1 MKTIITFFCLCFS
14 VIAFSQTTV
23 TGNVVDQSQNPIL
36 GANIVVVDAAL
47 GTSSDYDGNFT
58 LTVDQNPPFTIQISS
73 IGYQAVTQEVTA
85 NNQTLT
91 ITLNEGDALD
101 EVVVS
106 ASRTPESVRESPVTI
121 ERIDTRDIKKA
132 SAPNFYSSLE
142 NLKGVDL
149 NKGSLTFNSV
159 NTRGFATFANVRF
172 VQLVDG
178 MDNASPALN
187 FAVGNFL
194 GMNELDVK
202 SVELLP
208 GASSALYGANAFN
221 GILFMTSK
229 SPFDDQG
236 VSVYV
241 KNGVTSQQAAGDNNF
256 YDFGI
261 RTAYKFSDKFAAKAS
276 FSYMQ
281 GTEWYAT
288 DTNQYVYRGAGL
300 PDEVVPFT
308 NQPSHDALNIYGDEV
323 SLAALGTNLNEVGLS
338 LRSSRINSC
347 RL

>member
-23 TGNVVDQSQNPIL
+23 TGNVVDQSQNPVL

-58 LTVDQNPPFTIQISS
+58 LTVDQNPPFTIQITS

-142 NLKGVDL
+142 NLKG
-149 NKGSLTFNSV
+149 S
-159 NTRGFATFANVRF
+159 
-172 VQLVDG
+172 
-178 MDNASPALN
+178 
-187 FAVGNFL
+187 
-194 GMNELDVK
+194 
-202 SVELLP
+202 
-208 GASSALYGANAFN
+208 
-221 GILFMTSK
+221 
-229 SPFDDQG
+229 
-236 VSVYV
+236 
-241 KNGVTSQQAAGDNNF
+241 
-256 YDFGI
+256 
-261 RTAYKFSDKFAAKAS
+261 
-276 FSYMQ
+276 
-281 GTEWYAT
+281 
-288 DTNQYVYRGAGL
+288 
-300 PDEVVPFT
+300 
-308 NQPSHDALNIYGDEV
+308 
-323 SLAALGTNLNEVGLS
+323 
-338 LRSSRINSC
+338 
-347 RL
+347 

>member
-208 GASSALYGANAFN
+208 GASSAL
-221 GILFMTSK
+221 IWC
-229 SPFDDQG
+229 QC
-236 VSVYV
+236 
-241 KNGVTSQQAAGDNNF
+241 
-256 YDFGI
+256 I
-261 RTAYKFSDKFAAKAS
+261 
-276 FSYMQ
+276 
-281 GTEWYAT
+281 
-288 DTNQYVYRGAGL
+288 
-300 PDEVVPFT
+300 
-308 NQPSHDALNIYGDEV
+308 
-323 SLAALGTNLNEVGLS
+323 
-338 LRSSRINSC
+338 
-347 RL
+347 